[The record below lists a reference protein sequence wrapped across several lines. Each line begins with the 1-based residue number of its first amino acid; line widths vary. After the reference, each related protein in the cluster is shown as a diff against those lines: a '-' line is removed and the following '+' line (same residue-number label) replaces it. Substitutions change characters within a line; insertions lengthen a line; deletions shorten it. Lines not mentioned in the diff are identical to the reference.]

1 MPEQYDMEDPDD
13 RRAQNIN
20 DPDLQ
25 SSEQY
30 DEDAEAQQ
38 VASDAARIG
47 TASFGESEHGG
58 RANPAQITPD
68 DVEDLVDHMKQ
79 MERSGHI
86 DMDAFRGEPESMDDE
101 DGSLPD

>member
-1 MPEQYDMEDPDD
+1 MHEQQNSPDD
-13 RRAQNIN
+13 GKRESGIN

-25 SSEQY
+25 NSEQH
-30 DEDAEAQQ
+30 DEDAQAQQ
-38 VASDAARIG
+38 VASDAAHIG
-47 TASFGESEHGG
+47 IEPFGDSEHGG
-58 RANPAQITPD
+58 RTNPAQIIPD